1 MDDVMA
7 GLEGTRWVADA
18 RYAVASFCSVG
29 VPFTAEDVRRVAGNP
44 PSPNAIGALF
54 NAIAE
59 EGWIVFM
66 GYEKATRPEAHG
78 RMIRVWKSAS

>member
-1 MDDVMA
+1 
-7 GLEGTRWVADA
+7 
-18 RYAVASFCSVG
+18 
-29 VPFTAEDVRRVAGNP
+29 
-44 PSPNAIGALF
+44 LF